1 VAGGGEVTGA
11 VTRESL
17 VIAARE
23 LVVIALLVAFFAW
36 TAIQLIRRR

>member
-1 VAGGGEVTGA
+1 MTGA
-11 VTRESL
+11 LTRESL

-36 TAIQLIRRR
+36 TAVQITKRR